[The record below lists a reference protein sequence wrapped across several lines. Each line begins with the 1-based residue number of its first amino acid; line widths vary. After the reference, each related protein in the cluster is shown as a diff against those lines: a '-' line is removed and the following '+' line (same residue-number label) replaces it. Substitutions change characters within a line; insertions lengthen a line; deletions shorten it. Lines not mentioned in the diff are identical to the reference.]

1 MAFGREHEV
10 ARPSAIP
17 DWMKDF
23 AEGALRREAD
33 GSNPFHE
40 ISDLFKKNKELSAIE
55 ERVREMKDR
64 IGLNLLA
71 ERNASEGQAEPTVK
85 TASARCG
92 SVLRLVRLANW
103 LDDNGLR
110 AEAEEIDGILR
121 DRAAVEELFGK
132 YPKLQMFV
140 DNVIRSRGGHV
151 TIPAILKMI
160 RDERPEGTEAAS
172 NQALCDYI
180 EKRIGQEKREMVD
193 SSDNIAGLGVGLST
207 SWEEMQEDNKMFEPS
222 KPQR

>member
-71 ERNASEGQAEPTVK
+71 GRNMSEDLEPTVK
-85 TASARCG
+85 TASVRCG
-92 SVLRLVRLANW
+92 YVFRLVRLANW

-110 AEAEEIDGILR
+110 AEAEEVDGILR
-121 DRAAVEELFGK
+121 NRAAVEELFSK

-151 TIPAILKMI
+151 TIPAVLKMI
-160 RDERPEGTEAAS
+160 RDERPEGTEAAT
-172 NQALCDYI
+172 NQALHDYI
-180 EKRIGQEKREMVD
+180 EKKIGQEKREMVD
-193 SSDNIAGLGVGLST
+193 SSDNVAGLGVGLNT
-207 SWEEMQEDNKMFEPS
+207 SWEEIQEDNKMFEPS